1 MSTLFEKYLEN
12 IKNNTSNDWNEA
24 DIRVLNDYEV
34 NHLVA
39 ALMHKSK
46 KDIFVVREIPSKPG
60 IIVAKGEM
68 SLGLY
73 DFCNV
78 ANDAY
83 PVMLKEGIGIRRK
96 IMNKKE
102 WEAHIE
108 FVRESDNYSYD
119 LHACDENPLRAMMA
133 VYLLKYG

>member
-1 MSTLFEKYLEN
+1 MCTLFETYLEN
-12 IKNNTSNDWNEA
+12 INKNIPNDWNEA

-39 ALMHKSK
+39 ALMHKSN

-60 IIVAKGEM
+60 VIVAKGET

-73 DFCNV
+73 DFCNI

-83 PVMLKEGIGIRRK
+83 PIMLKEGIGIRRK

-108 FVRESDNYSYD
+108 FIRESDNYSYD
-119 LHACDENPLRAMMA
+119 LHACDKNPLRAMMA